1 LSTIAFQR
9 FLYSKL
15 PAKLPPSHTP
25 VPISPDQESAPVRL
39 CVVVRTAAGPG
50 GPFECIRETL
60 DARVLLG
67 CLADAEGRVHQ
78 WLEVWFQMADGA
90 GLRLP
95 SASEAVC
102 NKQLDARWA
111 ERCDLLDRITPEGIF
126 RTGSETVHPPVTLV
140 DARAGTVRLAGG
152 GRPWV
157 LCEDEEALKRA
168 GLPSYVATLHRYVY
182 QGQPDGPF
190 VPVTQEAPTGPSTRP
205 PEEALGLSES
215 TVLLNPGGLI
225 MVVPHYPIGYEQYTD
240 ALHATADEVVGAG
253 PLQSAASAAAT
264 QGGNGPGASGEQGPF
279 QGGLLFVTRSGRLS
293 RMPETLFLRLRLLYD
308 AVAAVRAVV
317 ARTQEPLLNIS
328 SRSFRVALGNTATG
342 APFTWGARAIL
353 CDPGS
358 AATLPIPTTN
368 QRLFISLGK
377 PAEPIYGATATAQGV
392 AGYGQLRIRQVIADN
407 AQTILEAT
415 LTTQERIGA
424 GGRDFV
430 WLRFGL
436 GAGRVDAFGMV
447 DKKRAVAAGEVAFR
461 TVPQRFEPR
470 LVEEL
475 KANAGVQ
482 IQDVQFQLAQL
493 LSTPGDLYSL
503 GVLGVRTLLVNPA
516 QPLPVALDELKS
528 LAQQVGVEY
537 DASRPIHERVQGVLA
552 SNTDRLGSLGP
563 HRLSAAE
570 ITPEV
575 AYSAIPPEI
584 WARVLALLVR
594 MFPGTG
600 PDSTCRDLGDA
611 PSEAIEKV
619 FDPVLSDLT
628 RLLDI
633 CRTRLVGDAAAD
645 AELRQLL
652 RRRMQAG

>member
-9 FLYSKL
+9 FLYFKL
-15 PAKLPPSHTP
+15 PAKLPASHTP
-25 VPISPDQESAPVRL
+25 VPISPEQESAPVRL
-39 CVVVRTAAGPG
+39 CVVVRTSAGTG

-67 CLADAEGRVHQ
+67 CLADAEGRVHR
-78 WLEVWFQMADGA
+78 WLELWFQVADGA

-102 NKQLDARWA
+102 NKQLDDRWA
-111 ERCDLLDRITPEGIF
+111 QRCDLFDRMTPEGVL
-126 RTGSETVHPPVTLV
+126 RTGFETAHPPVTLV
-140 DARAGTVRLAGG
+140 DTRAGTVRLAGG
-152 GRPWV
+152 GRPWL
-157 LCEDEEALKRA
+157 LCEDEDALKRA
-168 GLPSYVATLHRYVY
+168 GLPSYVATLHRYLY

-190 VPVTQEAPTGPSTRP
+190 VPVTQDAPTGPSTRP
-205 PEEALGLSES
+205 LEEALGLSDT
-215 TVLLNPGGLI
+215 TVLLNPGGLV
-225 MVVPHYPIGYEQYTD
+225 MVVPHHPVGYEQYVD
-240 ALHATADEVVGAG
+240 ALHTTADEVAGAG
-253 PLQSAASAAAT
+253 PLQSAVSSAAT
-264 QGGNGPGASGEQGPF
+264 QAGSSPNAAPEPGPF
-279 QGGLLFVTRSGRLS
+279 QGGLLFITRSGRLS
-293 RMPETLFLRLRLLYD
+293 RLPETLFLRLRLVYD
-308 AVAAVRAVV
+308 AVASVRALV

-328 SRSFRVALGNTATG
+328 SRSFRVWMGNTASG
-342 APFTWGARAIL
+342 APLTWGVRAVL

-358 AATLPIPTTN
+358 AATLPVPTTN
-368 QRLFISLGK
+368 QRLFISLGR

-392 AGYGQLRIRQVIADN
+392 SGYGQLRIRQVIADN

-475 KANAGVQ
+475 KASAGVQ

-503 GVLGVRTLLVNPA
+503 GVLGVRTLVVNPA

-537 DASRPIHERVQGVLA
+537 EAARPIHERVQKVLA
-552 SNTDRLGSLGP
+552 SNPDRLASLGP

-570 ITPEV
+570 LTPEV

-584 WARVLALLVR
+584 WARVLAMLVR
-594 MFPGTG
+594 MFPGVG
-600 PDSTCRDLGDA
+600 PDSICRDLGDA
-611 PSEAIEKV
+611 PSEAIERV

-645 AELRQLL
+645 AELRQLV